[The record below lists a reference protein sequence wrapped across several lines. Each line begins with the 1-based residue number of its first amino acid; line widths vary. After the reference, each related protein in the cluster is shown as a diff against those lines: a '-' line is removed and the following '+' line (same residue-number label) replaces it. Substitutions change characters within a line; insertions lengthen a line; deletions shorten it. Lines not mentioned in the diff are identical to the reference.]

1 MGSIVRLVIGIP
13 IAIVVTFSLFMLMR
27 SLIFVPPQDQDDVR
41 DDYRFDINPQV
52 EEVNARSRDTS
63 IDDVQQVDPPPPP
76 PQVERQAA
84 DLPSES
90 LSTIVGSIPDFAAPE
105 LNSGNVSFNV
115 SDRNAQPLVRIPPQ
129 YPPRALERGI
139 EGYCDMRFNVS
150 PDGTPIN
157 VEAVNCTS
165 SMLSRA
171 SIRAVER
178 WRYSPRVVDG
188 VAQSLIGVETRIDF
202 QLAED

>member
-1 MGSIVRLVIGIP
+1 MGSIFRLIIGIP
-13 IAIVVTFSLFMLMR
+13 IAALVTFGLFTLMQR
-27 SLIFVPPQDQDDVR
+27 LIFVDEELPDDDGVE
-41 DDYRFDINPQV
+41 YRFDINPQV
-52 EEVNARSRDTS
+52 EAIDARARDTS
-63 IDDVQQVDPPPPP
+63 IDDVTQVDPPPPP
-76 PQVERQAA
+76 PQIDRQAA

-139 EGYCDMRFNVS
+139 EGHCDMRFNVS

-171 SIRAVER
+171 SVRAVER

-188 VAQSLIGVETRIDF
+188 VAQTRVGVETRIDF
-202 QLAED
+202 QLAE